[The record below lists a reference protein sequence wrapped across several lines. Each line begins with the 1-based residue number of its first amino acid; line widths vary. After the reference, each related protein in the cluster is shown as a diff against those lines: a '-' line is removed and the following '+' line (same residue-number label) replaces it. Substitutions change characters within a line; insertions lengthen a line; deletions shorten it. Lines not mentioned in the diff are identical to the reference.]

1 MEENIKTG
9 LHKLNLVDRQTL
21 SATGISKVNSSNPN
35 CVSLKLKDT
44 DLLINGTNLNIV
56 HFNDNAIEIVGMI
69 DTIKY
74 SKQSQTK
81 TGLFKRI
88 FK

>member
-9 LHKLNLVDRQTL
+9 LHKLSLVDRQTL
-21 SATGISKVNSSNPN
+21 TVNAVSKVISSNTN
-35 CVSLKLKDT
+35 CVVLKLKESD
-44 DLLINGTNLNIV
+44 IIISGSNLNIG
-56 HFNDNAIEIVGMI
+56 HFNDNIIEITGIV
-69 DTIKY
+69 DNIKY
-74 SKQSQTK
+74 TKQSQTK

>member
-21 SATGISKVNSSNPN
+21 TISGLSKVISSNAT
-35 CVSLKLKDT
+35 CISVKLKDT
-44 DLLINGTNLNIV
+44 DLIITGSNLNIS
-56 HFNDNAIEIVGMI
+56 HYNDNSIEITGTV
-69 DTIKY
+69 DCLKY
-74 SKQSQTK
+74 TKQSQNK
-81 TGLFKRI
+81 TSFFKRI